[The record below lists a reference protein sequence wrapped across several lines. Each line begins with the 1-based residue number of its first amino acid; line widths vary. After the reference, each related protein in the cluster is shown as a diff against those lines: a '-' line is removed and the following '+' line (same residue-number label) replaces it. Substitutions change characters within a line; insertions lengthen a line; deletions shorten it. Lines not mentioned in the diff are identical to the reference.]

1 MVTVARQVVRAL
13 RAVRWYARELMGDAA
28 YEHYLARFAV
38 DHADA
43 DQNGCEH
50 RPLSERDFWR
60 QRSDNQSVSAGC
72 C

>member
-13 RAVRWYARELMGDAA
+13 RAVRWYARELMGDSA

-38 DHADA
+38 DHAD
-43 DQNGCEH
+43 GVSGEH
-50 RPLSERDFWR
+50 HPLSERDFWR